1 MDNILTHCTL
11 CPRKCGANRAVGET
25 GFCGASDKI
34 KIARSALHFW
44 EEPCISG
51 ENGSGTVFFSHC
63 TMKCVFCQNYQISTQ
78 NRGYEITIDELSE
91 IFLDLQNQGALNINL
106 VTPTHYVPQIITAL
120 KAAKENGLT
129 VPIVYNT
136 SGYENVETLKM
147 LDGLI
152 DIYMPDMKYY
162 SDKYAVKYS
171 AAPRYFQIASDAIAE
186 MHRQTGSPI
195 FENGIMKRGVI
206 VRHLML
212 PGLLFDTKKIMD
224 YLYKTYGDDIYISI
238 MSQYTP
244 LEHIKKY
251 PELDRKLNNK
261 HYEAMVDYCAELGIK
276 NAFIQEGEAAL
287 ESFIPPFSDSKDT

>member
-1 MDNILTHCTL
+1 MDNILSSCKL
-11 CPRKCGANRAVGET
+11 CPRKCGADRLNGQK
-25 GFCGASDKI
+25 GFCGAGKSV

-51 ENGSGTVFFSHC
+51 KRGSGTVFFSNC
-63 TMKCVFCQNYQISTQ
+63 TMKCVFCQNYKISS
-78 NRGYEITIDELSE
+78 GGAGHEVSEAELAE
-91 IFLDLQNQGALNINL
+91 KFLELQNDGANNINL

-120 KAAKENGLT
+120 EKAKNNGLT
-129 VPIVYNT
+129 LPILYNT

-171 AAPRYFQIASDAIAE
+171 LAPDYFNIASKAVEE
-186 MHRQTGSPI
+186 MFRQTGKPV
-195 FENGIMKRGVI
+195 FKDGIMQKGVL

-212 PGLLFDTKKIMD
+212 PNLLFDTKKIMD

-244 LEHIKKY
+244 LDNVKTY
-251 PELDRKLNNK
+251 PELNKKLNTR
-261 HYEAMVDYCAELGIK
+261 HYDAMVEYCMNLGIK
-276 NAFIQEGEAAL
+276 NAFIQEGDAAK
-287 ESFIPPFSDSKDT
+287 ESFIPDFE